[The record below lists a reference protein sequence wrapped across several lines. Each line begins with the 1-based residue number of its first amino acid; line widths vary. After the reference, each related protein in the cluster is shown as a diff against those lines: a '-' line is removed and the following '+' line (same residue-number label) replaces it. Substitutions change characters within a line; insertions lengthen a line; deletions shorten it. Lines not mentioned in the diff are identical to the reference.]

1 LKGFNFKDQFA
12 TALREALK
20 AKYGRLPS
28 TSFIAMHFNIRVAS
42 NGVSG
47 ETVRRWIR
55 GVSLPRCT
63 HMDVLVEWLGLDMD
77 RVIKRMRGTTSPEL
91 AEPLSEPS
99 RLERVILSLDPEVQ
113 EALVKL
119 LAASP
124 TLFPLR
130 ARI

>member
-1 LKGFNFKDQFA
+1 M
-12 TALREALK
+12 E
-20 AKYGRLPS
+20 
-28 TSFIAMHFNIRVAS
+28 
-42 NGVSG
+42 
-47 ETVRRWIR
+47 
-55 GVSLPRCT
+55 
-63 HMDVLVEWLGLDMD
+63 VLVEWLGLDMD

>member
-1 LKGFNFKDQFA
+1 MNGISFKEQFA
-12 TALREALK
+12 AALRDALK

-28 TSFIAMHFNIRVAS
+28 TSFIAMHFNMRVAS

-55 GVSLPRCT
+55 AVSLPRCA
-63 HMDVLVEWLGLDMD
+63 HMEVLVEWLGLDMD